1 MQAFAWPAREFLRK
15 LCIGKVV
22 SFEVEEVVASIGKS
36 FGHVFVDGQNVA
48 FALVSAGWAKVK
60 QLVGNNPNRT
70 QYYEEL
76 IQLEQQAQSAGLGI
90 WSKEATAASA
100 SIRSIITEFDAKQVL
115 EALKGSPQDLVIEQF
130 RDGATV
136 RGFILPTFHWV
147 TIFLSGVSCPGF
159 KRPEE
164 PEGVELAEPFA
175 HEARYFVESRLLNR
189 DVQVLLEGVDKY
201 NNFYGSILHPAGNIS
216 SELLK
221 VGLGKVVDWSA
232 KFSKDPALLYKCE
245 RIAKEQRL
253 RIWKDYQAPARSA
266 TAGAAEFAG
275 KVVEIISGDFIVVRD
290 MAIPPVEHKI
300 ALSSIKAPKLARRAD
315 EKEEPFAWEARE
327 FLRSRLVGRKV
338 TVGIDY
344 IRPLPNAGPG
354 QDTER
359 VCGSVLE
366 GQNNV
371 AVALVA
377 NGLATVMKHRADDQD
392 RSLYYDDLIQAEAAA
407 ARDKK
412 GLHGETIPPRRHIND
427 VSQSSAL
434 AQAKQMFSFLQR
446 AGRLQGIVQHVVNGA
461 RFKVL
466 VPKESCLISLAIA
479 GVKCPATS
487 RKEGDAGEPYGEEA
501 LQFSRDKCLQHDVEV
516 EVLAQDKI
524 GTMIGRIY
532 VHKRDLAVSL
542 LSEGL
547 ARLTGRDATQEMEEA
562 QSTAQLKRLRTWEK
576 WDAEQ
581 EALRAAESALELVE
595 ISSGEASEVNVTEM
609 VDAVTFQV
617 QAAGSEQQLKYIG
630 DRLAAAGLPSAPS
643 APAAEWRPKIGDVCV
658 AQFSADRA
666 WYRARVEGRAGD
678 GFQVL
683 FVDYGNSETVPLAR
697 LRPIPGS
704 VPTVAQVPAQA
715 VEYRLAY
722 IKPPRDEELAREASA
737 LVEEVLAERGGQVGC
752 KIEFKERSG
761 RVHATL
767 YSKSTGESINSL
779 LLRAGLAKIERRRL
793 DPRGGGADP
802 AIAVLREEQDAARR
816 SRLGIWQYGDA
827 VDSDE
832 EDSRFAQ
839 DVAAAKAKSV
849 KK

>member
-1 MQAFAWPAREFLRK
+1 M
-15 LCIGKVV
+15 
-22 SFEVEEVVASIGKS
+22 
-36 FGHVFVDGQNVA
+36 DGQNVA

-60 QLVGNNPNRT
+60 QNVGNNPTRT

-76 IQLEQQAQSAGLGI
+76 VQLEQQAQSAGLGI
-90 WSKEATAASA
+90 WSKDSSA
-100 SIRSIITEFDAKQVL
+100 VSGSIRNIITEFDAKQVL

-159 KRPEE
+159 KRQDDA
-164 PEGVELAEPFA
+164 EGSELAEPFA
-175 HEARYFVESRLLNR
+175 QEARYFVESRLLNR

-201 NNFYGSILHPAGNIS
+201 NNFYGSIMHPAGNIS
-216 SELLK
+216 AELLK

-290 MAIPPVEHKI
+290 LAIPPVEHKI
-300 ALSSIKAPKLARRAD
+300 ALSSIKAPKLARRAE

-327 FLRSRLVGRKV
+327 FLRSRLIGRKV

-344 IRPLPNAGPG
+344 IRPLPNPGPG
-354 QDTER
+354 QDAER

-412 GLHGETIPPRRHIND
+412 GLHGETVPPRRHVND

-434 AQAKQMFSFLQR
+434 AQAKSMFSFLQR

-479 GVKCPATS
+479 GVKCPSTA
-487 RKEGDAGEPYGEEA
+487 RKEGEGGEPYGDEA
-501 LQFSRDKCLQHDVEV
+501 LQFSREKCLQHDVEV

-532 VHKRDLAVSL
+532 VHKRDLAVAL

-547 ARLTGRDATQEMEEA
+547 ARLTGRDATAEMEEA
-562 QSTAQLKRLRTWEK
+562 QNTAQMKRLRTWEK

-595 ISSGEASEVNVTEM
+595 ISGGEASEVTVTEM

-630 DRLAAAGLPSAPS
+630 DRLAAAGLPAAPS
-643 APAAEWRPKIGDVCV
+643 APAGEWRPKVGDVCV
-658 AQFSADRA
+658 AQFSADRT
-666 WYRARVEGRAGD
+666 WYRGRVEGRSGD

-683 FVDYGNSETVPLAR
+683 FIDYGNSETVPLAR
-697 LRPIPGS
+697 LRPIPQG
-704 VPTVAQVPAQA
+704 VPTVAQVPAQSA
-715 VEYRLAY
+715 EYRLAY
-722 IKPPRDEELAREASA
+722 IKAPREEELAREASA
-737 LVEEVLAERGGQVGC
+737 LVEEILAEREGQVGC
-752 KIEFKERSG
+752 KVEFKERSG

-767 YSKSTGESINSL
+767 YSKSSGESISAL
-779 LLRAGLAKIERRRL
+779 LLRSGLAKIERR
-793 DPRGGGADP
+793 PRGGAET
-802 AIAVLREEQDAARR
+802 ALAALRAEQDVARR
-816 SRLGIWQYGDA
+816 SRLGIWRYGDA

-832 EDSRFAQ
+832 EDNRFAQ
-839 DVAAAKAKSV
+839 DVAAAKAKSA

>member
-1 MQAFAWPAREFLRK
+1 LRK

-22 SFEVEEVVASIGKS
+22 SFEVEETVASIGKS
-36 FGHVFVDGQNVA
+36 FGHVFLDGQNVA

-60 QLVGNNPNRT
+60 QLVGNNPSRT

-76 IQLEQQAQSAGLGI
+76 VQLEQQAQTAGVGL
-90 WSKEATAASA
+90 WSKEATAASV
-100 SIRSIITEFDAKQVL
+100 SIRSIITEYDAKQIL
-115 EALKGSPQDLVIEQF
+115 EALKGSPQELVVEQF

-136 RGFILPTFHWV
+136 RGFLLPTFHWV

-164 PEGVELAEPFA
+164 PDGVELAEPFA

-201 NNFYGSILHPAGNIS
+201 NNFYGSILHPAGSIS
-216 SELLK
+216 AELLK

-275 KVVEIISGDFIVVRD
+275 KVVEIISGDFLVVRD
-290 MAIPPVEHKI
+290 MAMPPVEHKI
-300 ALSSIKAPKLARRAD
+300 ALSSIKAPKLARKAD
-315 EKEEPFAWEARE
+315 EKEDPFAWEARE
-327 FLRSRLVGRKV
+327 FLRSRLIGRKV

-344 IRPLPNAGPG
+344 IRSLPNAGPG
-354 QDTER
+354 QETER

-412 GLHGETIPPRRHIND
+412 GLHGETTPPRRHIND

-434 AQAKQMFSFLQR
+434 AQSKQMFSFLQR

-479 GVKCPATS
+479 GVKCPSTS

-501 LQFSRDKCLQHDVEV
+501 LQFSRDKGLQHDVEV

-532 VHKRDLAVSL
+532 VHKRDLAVAL

-547 ARLTGRDATQEMEEA
+547 ARLTGRDATPEMEAA
-562 QSTAQLKRLRTWEK
+562 QATAQMKRLRTWEK

-581 EALRAAESALELVE
+581 EALRAAESAMELVE
-595 ISSGEASEVNVTEM
+595 ISGGEASEVNVTEM

-643 APAAEWRPKIGDVCV
+643 APAGDWRPKVGDTCV
-658 AQFSADRA
+658 AQFSSDRA

-678 GFQVL
+678 GYQVH
-683 FVDYGNSETVPLAR
+683 FIDYGNSETAPIAR

-722 IKPPRDEELAREASA
+722 IKPPRDEELSRDASA
-737 LVEEVLAERGGQVGC
+737 LVEEVLAEHGGQVGC
-752 KIEFKERSG
+752 KVEFKERSG

-767 YSKSTGESINSL
+767 YSKSTGESISSL

-793 DPRGGGADP
+793 DSRGGSDP
-802 AIAVLREEQDAARR
+802 AIAVLRGDQDAARR
-816 SRLGIWQYGDA
+816 SRIGIWQYGDA

-839 DVAAAKAKSV
+839 DVAAAKAKSA

>member
-1 MQAFAWPAREFLRK
+1 MRK

-36 FGHVFVDGQNVA
+36 FGHLFVDGQNVA
-48 FALVSAGWAKVK
+48 LTLVASGWAKVK
-60 QLVGNNPNRT
+60 QNIGNNPTRT

-76 IQLEQQAQSAGLGI
+76 VQLEQQAQSAGLGI
-90 WSKEATAASA
+90 WSKDTNAVAL
-100 SIRSIITEFDAKQVL
+100 SIRSMISEFDAKQVL

-136 RGFILPTFHWV
+136 RGFLLPTFHWV
-147 TIFLSGVSCPGF
+147 TIYLSGVSCPGF

-164 PEGVELAEPFA
+164 PDGVELAEPFA

-201 NNFYGSILHPAGNIS
+201 NNFYGSLIHPAGNIS
-216 SELLK
+216 AELLK

-266 TAGAAEFAG
+266 TAGAAEFVG
-275 KVVEIISGDFIVVRD
+275 KVVEIISGDFLVIRD

-315 EKEEPFAWEARE
+315 EREEPFAWEARE
-327 FLRSRLVGRKV
+327 FLRSRLIGRKV

-377 NGLATVMKHRADDQD
+377 NGLATVMKHRAEDQD

-412 GLHGETIPPRRHIND
+412 GVHGETAPPRRHIND

-434 AQAKQMFSFLQR
+434 AQAKQMFSFVQR

-466 VPKESCLISLAIA
+466 VPKESCIISLAIA
-479 GVKCPATS
+479 GVRCPSTA
-487 RKEGDAGEPYGEEA
+487 RKEGDAGEPYGDEA
-501 LQFSRDKCLQHDVEV
+501 LQFSREKCLQHDVEI

-532 VHKRDLAVSL
+532 VHKRDVGVGLLA
-542 LSEGL
+542 EGL
-547 ARLTGRDATQEMEEA
+547 ARLTGRDATPEMEEA
-562 QSTAQLKRLRTWEK
+562 QSTAQMKRLRTWEK

-581 EALRAAESALELVE
+581 EALRAAESALELVD
-595 ISSGEASEVNVTEM
+595 IGGGGEASEVTVTEM
-609 VDAVTFQV
+609 VDPVTFQV
-617 QAAGSEQQLKYIG
+617 HSAGAEQQLKYIG
-630 DRLAAAGLPSAPS
+630 DRLAAAGLPAAPS
-643 APAAEWRPKIGDVCV
+643 APAADGWRPKVGEPCV

-666 WYRARVEGRAGD
+666 WYRARVEGRSGD

-683 FVDYGNSETVPLAR
+683 FIDYGNSETVPAAR
-697 LRPIPGS
+697 LRPIPAG
-704 VPTVAQVPAQA
+704 VPSPAQVPAQA
-715 VEYRLAY
+715 AEFRLAY
-722 IKPPRDEELAREASA
+722 IKPPKDEELKRDAAA
-737 LVEEVLAERGGQVGC
+737 LVEEVLAEHGGQVGC
-752 KIEFKERSG
+752 KVEFKERSG

-767 YSKSTGESINSL
+767 YSKSTGESISSL
-779 LLRAGLAKIERRRL
+779 LLRSGLAKIERRRL

-802 AIAVLREEQDAARR
+802 AVAALRSEQDAARR

-839 DVAAAKAKSV
+839 DVAAAKAKTV